1 MQIPSPSARI
11 ARISVGVLAGAAL
24 IVGIVHNSPAF
35 SAGAAVLSSGRAV
48 PPPPGTPWVGAWGT
62 AVQRPVAGNEDS
74 GANWSQQGFADQ
86 SVRQVVRVT
95 TGGTSVRIRLSNAY
109 GSKPLRVSG
118 ATIGR
123 SAGEA
128 TVWPETLKKLTFA
141 RSASAVVPAGQELV
155 SDAVPL
161 TTSPLER
168 LAVTLRFAEPTG
180 PATFHRFALDKTYR
194 AEGDRLSD
202 VGTGTFTESTN
213 SWYYLS
219 GVEVAGAGRPG
230 RNTVVTLGD
239 SLVDGVDATP
249 GADSRFPDHL
259 AERLAAERRPF
270 GVVNAGIG
278 SNKLLNDSACGGDK
292 ALARF
297 QRDVLSRPGVRSVI
311 VHLGANDIGAPQ
323 ADDPCVRPNPKVT
336 AKQLIDGHRALIR
349 AAHAHGVKAIGAT
362 ILPMK
367 GALFPIWNDEAEGIR
382 QAVNTWIRSSGE
394 YDDVVDVAKVMSDP
408 SDPLKPRPGYVFM
421 DGLHSNDA
429 GNHAI
434 AASIDLKDL

>member
-1 MQIPSPSARI
+1 MS
-11 ARISVGVLAGAAL
+11 
-24 IVGIVHNSPAF
+24 
-35 SAGAAVLSSGRAV
+35 
-48 PPPPGTPWVGAWGT
+48 
-62 AVQRPVAGNEDS
+62 
-74 GANWSQQGFADQ
+74 
-86 SVRQVVRVT
+86 
-95 TGGTSVRIRLSNAY
+95 TGGTSVRIRLSNVY
-109 GSKPLRVSG
+109 GTKPLRLSG

-123 SAGEA
+123 SAGGA
-128 TVWPETLKKLTFA
+128 IVWPETFRKLTFG
-141 RSASAVVPAGQELV
+141 RSTSTVVPAGRELV

-194 AEGDRLSD
+194 AKGDRLSD
-202 VGTGTFTESTN
+202 VGSETFTESTN

-219 GVEVAGAGRPG
+219 GVEVAGGGRPG

-239 SLVDGVDATP
+239 SLVDGVGATP

-259 AERLAAERRPF
+259 AERLAAARRPF

-292 ALARF
+292 ALARL
-297 QRDVLSRPGVRSVI
+297 QRDVLSRPGVRSMI
-311 VHLGANDIGAPQ
+311 VHLGANDLGAPQ
-323 ADDPCVRPNPKVT
+323 VDDPCVRPNPKVT

-349 AAHAHGVKAIGAT
+349 AAHAHGVKAIGMT

-367 GALFPIWNDEAEGIR
+367 GALFPIWSEEAERAR
-382 QAVNTWIRSSGE
+382 QTVNTWIRNSGE
-394 YDDVVDVAKVMSDP
+394 YDAVVDVAKVMSDP
-408 SDPLKPRPGYVFM
+408 ADPLKPRPGYVFM

-434 AASIDLKDL
+434 AASIDLKAL